1 MLRDVQPNPDYV
13 RRGFGSAPNMRMQ
26 SDRLAREIV
35 AFLMLPLQ
43 RPCGGLDSPEL
54 YKQNKWAIIVF
65 HQYKESKMAE
75 IKTKV
80 NDASVEEFLS
90 KVEDEQKRQDCFE
103 IVKLMK
109 QVTKKEPKMWGP
121 AIIGFGSYH
130 YKYESGREGD
140 MPQIAFSPRKQNLTL
155 YIGVGDSSDNPLLK
169 KLGKYTTG
177 KVCLYIKKLA
187 DVDRHILQELIA
199 DSFERAP

>member
-1 MLRDVQPNPDYV
+1 
-13 RRGFGSAPNMRMQ
+13 
-26 SDRLAREIV
+26 
-35 AFLMLPLQ
+35 
-43 RPCGGLDSPEL
+43 
-54 YKQNKWAIIVF
+54 
-65 HQYKESKMAE
+65 MAE

-80 NDASVEEFLS
+80 NDASVDEFLNH
-90 KVEDEQKRQDCFE
+90 VEDEQKRKDSFE
-103 IVKLMK
+103 IVRIMK
-109 QVTKKEPKMWGP
+109 QVTKEEPKMWGS

-130 YKYESGREGD
+130 YKYQSGREGD
-140 MPQIAFSPRKQNLTL
+140 MPQIAFSPRKQNITF

-187 DVDRHILQELIA
+187 DVDRNVLQELIA